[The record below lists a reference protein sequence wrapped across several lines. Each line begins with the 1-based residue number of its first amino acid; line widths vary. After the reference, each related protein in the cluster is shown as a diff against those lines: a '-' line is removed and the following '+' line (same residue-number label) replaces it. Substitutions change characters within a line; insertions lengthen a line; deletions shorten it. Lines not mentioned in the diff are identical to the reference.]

1 MIVGLTGG
9 IGSGK
14 TTVAEVFKKLDSV
27 AVYIADIE
35 ARKIMNSSDV
45 IRIQLLQAFGK
56 ETYKEN
62 ELNRQYLANVV
73 FDSKEKLTI
82 LNNIVHPE
90 VKKHFLDF
98 ATSNA
103 DKAYVLYESAI
114 LFESNS
120 SQQCDFVIS
129 VFLDKE
135 ERIKRVL
142 ERDKTTEKEV
152 LSRINSQW
160 KEDKKLLSSNY
171 IIFNYA
177 IQDTKKSVIKIHNI
191 LTEKALT
198 IL

>member
-45 IRIQLLQAFGK
+45 IRTQLLQAFGK
-56 ETYKEN
+56 ETYKGS
-62 ELNRQYLANVV
+62 ELNRQYLANTV
-73 FDSKEKLTI
+73 FESEEKLTI

-98 ATSNA
+98 ATRNTH
-103 DKAYVLYESAI
+103 KAYVLYESAI

-142 ERDKTTEKEV
+142 DRDKTTEKEV

-171 IIFNYA
+171 IILNYA
-177 IQDTKKSVIKIHNI
+177 IQDTEKSVLKIHNI
-191 LTEKALT
+191 LTKKALT

>member
-45 IRIQLLQAFGK
+45 IRTQLLKAFGK
-56 ETYKEN
+56 ETYRNN
-62 ELNRQYLANVV
+62 ELNRQYLANTV
-73 FDSKEKLTI
+73 FESEEKLTI

-98 ATSNA
+98 ATRNA
-103 DKAYVLYESAI
+103 DKSYVLYESAI

-120 SQQCDFVIS
+120 SQQCDFIIS

-177 IQDTKKSVIKIHNI
+177 IQDTKKSVLKIHNI

>member
-27 AVYIADIE
+27 AVYIADVE

-45 IRIQLLQAFGK
+45 IRTQLLQAFGK
-56 ETYKEN
+56 ETYKGS
-62 ELNRQYLANVV
+62 ELNRQYLANTV
-73 FDSKEKLTI
+73 FESEEKLTI

-98 ATSNA
+98 ATRNTH
-103 DKAYVLYESAI
+103 KAYVLYESAI

-142 ERDKTTEKEV
+142 DRDKTTEKEV

-171 IIFNYA
+171 IIVNYA
-177 IQDTKKSVIKIHNI
+177 IQDTKKFNRKSTYYSLKLIIFVK
-191 LTEKALT
+191 
-198 IL
+198 

>member
-98 ATSNA
+98 ATRNA
-103 DKAYVLYESAI
+103 DKSYVLYESAI

-120 SQQCDFVIS
+120 SQQCDFIIS

-177 IQDTKKSVIKIHNI
+177 IQDTKKSVLKIHNI

>member
-14 TTVAEVFKKLDSV
+14 TTVAEIFKKFDSV

-35 ARKIMNSSDV
+35 ARKIMNSSDL
-45 IRIQLLQAFGK
+45 IRTQLLQSFGK
-56 ETYKEN
+56 ETYKNN
-62 ELNRQYLANVV
+62 ELNRQYLANTV
-73 FDSKEKLTI
+73 FESEEKLTI

-90 VKKHFLDF
+90 VQKHFQDF
-98 ATSNA
+98 VIRNA
-103 DKAYVLYESAI
+103 NKAYVLYESAI

-120 SQQCDFVIS
+120 SQQFDFVIS

-142 ERDKTTEKEV
+142 NRDNTTQKEV

-177 IQDTKKSVIKIHNI
+177 IQDTKKSVLKIHNI

>member
-35 ARKIMNSSDV
+35 ARKIMNSSVV
-45 IRIQLLQAFGK
+45 IRTQLLQAFGK
-56 ETYKEN
+56 ETYKNN
-62 ELNRQYLANVV
+62 ELNRQYLANTV
-73 FDSKEKLTI
+73 FESAEKLTI

-98 ATSNA
+98 ATRNA
-103 DKAYVLYESAI
+103 DKSYVLYESAI

-120 SQQCDFVIS
+120 SQQCDFIIS

-177 IQDTKKSVIKIHNI
+177 IQDTKKSVLKIHNI
-191 LTEKALT
+191 LTEKVLT

>member
-35 ARKIMNSSDV
+35 ARKIMNSSVV
-45 IRIQLLQAFGK
+45 IRTQLLQAFGK
-56 ETYKEN
+56 ETYKNN
-62 ELNRQYLANVV
+62 ELNRQYLANTV
-73 FDSKEKLTI
+73 FESEEKLTI

-98 ATSNA
+98 ATRNTH
-103 DKAYVLYESAI
+103 KAYVLYESAI

-120 SQQCDFVIS
+120 SQQCDFIIS

-142 ERDKTTEKEV
+142 DRDKTNKKEV

-171 IIFNYA
+171 IIVNYA
-177 IQDTKKSVIKIHNI
+177 IQDTKKLVLKIHNI

>member
-98 ATSNA
+98 ATRNA

-142 ERDKTTEKEV
+142 KRDKTTEKEV

-171 IIFNYA
+171 IILNYA
-177 IQDTKKSVIKIHNI
+177 IQDTKKSVLKIHNI

>member
-35 ARKIMNSSDV
+35 ARKIMNSSVV
-45 IRIQLLQAFGK
+45 IRTQLLQAFGK
-56 ETYKEN
+56 ETYKNN
-62 ELNRQYLANVV
+62 ELNRQYLANTV
-73 FDSKEKLTI
+73 FESEEKLTI

-98 ATSNA
+98 ATRNA
-103 DKAYVLYESAI
+103 DKSYVLYESAI

-120 SQQCDFVIS
+120 SQQCDFIIS

-177 IQDTKKSVIKIHNI
+177 IQDTKKSVLKIHNI

>member
-142 ERDKTTEKEV
+142 KRDKTTEKEV

-177 IQDTKKSVIKIHNI
+177 IQDTKKAVLKIHNI

>member
-14 TTVAEVFKKLDSV
+14 TTVAEVFEKLDSV

-35 ARKIMNSSDV
+35 ARKIMNSSEV

-56 ETYKEN
+56 ETYKKN
-62 ELNRQYLANVV
+62 ELNRQYLANNV
-73 FDSKEKLTI
+73 FESKEKLTI

-98 ATSNA
+98 ATRNA
-103 DKAYVLYESAI
+103 DKSYVLYESAI

-120 SQQCDFVIS
+120 SQQCDFIIS

-177 IQDTKKSVIKIHNI
+177 IQDTKKSVLKIHNI

>member
-14 TTVAEVFKKLDSV
+14 TTVAEVFEKLDSV

-35 ARKIMNSSDV
+35 ARKIMNSSEV

-135 ERIKRVL
+135 ERIKRVID
-142 ERDKTTEKEV
+142 RDKTSREEV

>member
-45 IRIQLLQAFGK
+45 IRTQLLQAFGK
-56 ETYKEN
+56 ETYKNN
-62 ELNRQYLANVV
+62 ELNRQYLANTV
-73 FDSKEKLTI
+73 FESEEKLTI

-98 ATSNA
+98 VTRKA
-103 DKAYVLYESAI
+103 DKSYVLYESAI

-120 SQQCDFVIS
+120 SQQCDFIIS

-171 IIFNYA
+171 IILNYA
-177 IQDTKKSVIKIHNI
+177 IQDTEKSVLKIHNI

>member
-35 ARKIMNSSDV
+35 ARKIMNSSDL
-45 IRIQLLQAFGK
+45 IRTQLLQSFGK
-56 ETYKEN
+56 ETYKNN
-62 ELNRQYLANVV
+62 ELNRQYLANTV
-73 FDSKEKLTI
+73 FESEEKLTI

-98 ATSNA
+98 ATRNA

-120 SQQCDFVIS
+120 SEQCDFIIS

-142 ERDKTTEKEV
+142 DRDKTNKKEV

-171 IIFNYA
+171 IILNYA
-177 IQDTKKSVIKIHNI
+177 IQDTEKSVLKIHNI

>member
-45 IRIQLLQAFGK
+45 IRTKLLQAFGK
-56 ETYKEN
+56 ETYKGS
-62 ELNRQYLANVV
+62 ELNRQYLANTV
-73 FDSKEKLTI
+73 FESEEKLTI

-98 ATSNA
+98 ATRNTH
-103 DKAYVLYESAI
+103 KAYVLYESAI

-142 ERDKTTEKEV
+142 DRDKTTKKEV

-160 KEDKKLLSSNY
+160 KEEKKLLSSNY
-171 IIFNYA
+171 IIVNYA
-177 IQDTKKSVIKIHNI
+177 IQDTKKLVLKIHNI

>member
-45 IRIQLLQAFGK
+45 IRAQLSQAFGK
-56 ETYKEN
+56 ETYKNN
-62 ELNRQYLANVV
+62 ELNRQYLANTV
-73 FDSKEKLTI
+73 FESEEKLTI

-98 ATSNA
+98 ATRNA
-103 DKAYVLYESAI
+103 DKSYVLYESAI

-120 SQQCDFVIS
+120 SQQCDFIIS

-177 IQDTKKSVIKIHNI
+177 IQDTKKSVLKIHNI

>member
-27 AVYIADIE
+27 AVYIADVE
-35 ARKIMNSSDV
+35 ARKIMNSSNV
-45 IRIQLLQAFGK
+45 IRTQLLQVFGK
-56 ETYKEN
+56 ETYKNN
-62 ELNRQYLANVV
+62 ELNRKYLANTV
-73 FDSKEKLTI
+73 FESKEKLTI

-98 ATSNA
+98 ATRNA

-120 SQQCDFVIS
+120 SEQCDFIIS

-142 ERDKTTEKEV
+142 DRDKTNKKEV

-160 KEDKKLLSSNY
+160 KEDKKLLSYNY

-177 IQDTKKSVIKIHNI
+177 IQDTKKSVLKIHNI

>member
-14 TTVAEVFKKLDSV
+14 TTVAQVFKKLDSV

-35 ARKIMNSSDV
+35 ARKIMNSSVV
-45 IRIQLLQAFGK
+45 IRTQLLQAFGK
-56 ETYKEN
+56 ETYKKN
-62 ELNRQYLANVV
+62 ELNRQYLANTV
-73 FDSKEKLTI
+73 FESEEKLTI

-98 ATSNA
+98 ATRNA
-103 DKAYVLYESAI
+103 DKSYVLYESAI

-120 SQQCDFVIS
+120 SQQCDFIIS

-142 ERDKTTEKEV
+142 ERDRTTEKEV

-177 IQDTKKSVIKIHNI
+177 IQDTKKSVLKIHNI

>member
-45 IRIQLLQAFGK
+45 IRAQLSQAFGK
-56 ETYKEN
+56 ETYKN
-62 ELNRQYLANVV
+62 NKLNRQYLANTV
-73 FDSKEKLTI
+73 FESEEKLTI

-98 ATSNA
+98 ATRNA
-103 DKAYVLYESAI
+103 DKSYVLYESAI

-120 SQQCDFVIS
+120 SQQCDFIIS

-177 IQDTKKSVIKIHNI
+177 IQDTKKSVLKIHNI

>member
-14 TTVAEVFKKLDSV
+14 TTVAEVFEKLDSV

-35 ARKIMNSSDV
+35 ARKIMNSSEV

-56 ETYKEN
+56 ETYKNN
-62 ELNRQYLANVV
+62 ELNRQYLANTV
-73 FDSKEKLTI
+73 FESKEKLTI
-82 LNNIVHPE
+82 LNNIMHPE
-90 VKKHFLDF
+90 VKKHFQDF
-98 ATSNA
+98 AARNT

-120 SQQCDFVIS
+120 SEQCDFVIS

-142 ERDKTTEKEV
+142 DRDKTNKKEV

-177 IQDTKKSVIKIHNI
+177 IQDTKKSVLKIHNI

>member
-27 AVYIADIE
+27 AVYIADVE
-35 ARKIMNSSDV
+35 ARKIMNSSNV
-45 IRIQLLQAFGK
+45 IRTQLLQVFGK
-56 ETYKEN
+56 ETYKNN
-62 ELNRQYLANVV
+62 ELNRKYLANTV
-73 FDSKEKLTI
+73 FESKEKLTI

-98 ATSNA
+98 ATRNA

>member
-56 ETYKEN
+56 ETYKNN
-62 ELNRQYLANVV
+62 ELNREYLANAV
-73 FDSKEKLTI
+73 FESKEKLTI

-90 VKKHFLDF
+90 VKKHFQDF
-98 ATSNA
+98 AARNI

-142 ERDKTTEKEV
+142 DRDKTSEKEV

-171 IIFNYA
+171 IILNYA
-177 IQDTKKSVIKIHNI
+177 IQDTEKSVLKIHNI
-191 LTEKALT
+191 LTKKALT

>member
-14 TTVAEVFKKLDSV
+14 TTIAEVFKKLDSV

-45 IRIQLLQAFGK
+45 IRTQLLQAFGK
-56 ETYKEN
+56 ETFKNN

-73 FDSKEKLTI
+73 FESTEKLTI

-90 VKKHFLDF
+90 VKRCFQDF
-98 ATSNA
+98 VAKNI

-120 SQQCDFVIS
+120 AQQCDFVIS

-135 ERIKRVL
+135 ERIKRVVS
-142 ERDKTTEKEV
+142 RDKTSKKEV
-152 LSRINSQW
+152 LSRINNQW

-171 IIFNYA
+171 IILNYE
-177 IQDTKKSVIKIHNI
+177 IKDTNKSILKIHNI
-191 LTEKALT
+191 LTKKALT

>member
-27 AVYIADIE
+27 AVYIADVE
-35 ARKIMNSSDV
+35 ARKIMNSSNV
-45 IRIQLLQAFGK
+45 IRTQLLQVFGK
-56 ETYKEN
+56 ETYKNN
-62 ELNRQYLANVV
+62 ELNRKYLANTV
-73 FDSKEKLTI
+73 FESKEKLTI

-98 ATSNA
+98 ATRNA

-142 ERDKTTEKEV
+142 ERDKTTKKEV

-171 IIFNYA
+171 IILNYA
-177 IQDTKKSVIKIHNI
+177 IQDTKKSVLKIHNI

>member
-45 IRIQLLQAFGK
+45 IRTQLLQAFGE
-56 ETYKEN
+56 ETYKDN
-62 ELNRQYLANVV
+62 ELNRQYLANTV
-73 FDSKEKLTI
+73 FESEEKLTT

-98 ATSNA
+98 ATRNS
-103 DKAYVLYESAI
+103 DKTYVLYESAI

-120 SQQCDFVIS
+120 SQKCDFVIS
-129 VFLDKE
+129 VFLDKK
-135 ERIKRVL
+135 ERIKRIL

-177 IQDTKKSVIKIHNI
+177 IQDTKKAVLKIHNI

>member
-27 AVYIADIE
+27 AVYIADVE
-35 ARKIMNSSDV
+35 ARKIMNSSNV
-45 IRIQLLQAFGK
+45 IRTQLLQVFGK
-56 ETYKEN
+56 ETYKNN
-62 ELNRQYLANVV
+62 ELNRKYLANTV
-73 FDSKEKLTI
+73 FESKEKLTI

-98 ATSNA
+98 ATRNA

-142 ERDKTTEKEV
+142 DRDKTNKKEV

-171 IIFNYA
+171 IILNYA
-177 IQDTKKSVIKIHNI
+177 IQDTEKSVLKIHNI

>member
-35 ARKIMNSSDV
+35 ARKIMNSSVV
-45 IRIQLLQAFGK
+45 IRTQLLQAFGK
-56 ETYKEN
+56 ETYKNN
-62 ELNRQYLANVV
+62 ELNRQYLANTV
-73 FDSKEKLTI
+73 FESAEKLTI

-98 ATSNA
+98 AIRNA

-120 SQQCDFVIS
+120 SQQCDFIIS

-177 IQDTKKSVIKIHNI
+177 IQDTKKSVLKIHNI

>member
-35 ARKIMNSSDV
+35 ARKIMNSSVV
-45 IRIQLLQAFGK
+45 IRTQLLQAFGK
-56 ETYKEN
+56 ETYKNN
-62 ELNRQYLANVV
+62 ELNRQYLANTV
-73 FDSKEKLTI
+73 FESAEKLTI

-98 ATSNA
+98 ATRNA

-177 IQDTKKSVIKIHNI
+177 IQDTKKSVLKIHNI

>member
-45 IRIQLLQAFGK
+45 IRTQLLQAFGK
-56 ETYKEN
+56 ETYKGN
-62 ELNRQYLANVV
+62 ELNRQYLANTV
-73 FDSKEKLTI
+73 FESEEKLTI

-98 ATSNA
+98 ATRNA
-103 DKAYVLYESAI
+103 DKSYVLYESAI

-120 SQQCDFVIS
+120 SQQCDFIIS

-142 ERDKTTEKEV
+142 DRDKTSKKEV

-171 IIFNYA
+171 IILNYA
-177 IQDTKKSVIKIHNI
+177 IQDTKKSVLKIHNI

>member
-27 AVYIADIE
+27 AVYIADVE
-35 ARKIMNSSDV
+35 ARKIMNSSNV
-45 IRIQLLQAFGK
+45 IRTQLLQVFGK
-56 ETYKEN
+56 ETYKNN
-62 ELNRQYLANVV
+62 ELNRKYLANTV
-73 FDSKEKLTI
+73 FESKEKLTI

-98 ATSNA
+98 ATRNA

-120 SQQCDFVIS
+120 SQKCDFVIS

-135 ERIKRVL
+135 ERIKRIL

-177 IQDTKKSVIKIHNI
+177 IQDTKKSVLKIHNI

>member
-142 ERDKTTEKEV
+142 KRDKTTEKEV

-177 IQDTKKSVIKIHNI
+177 IQDTKKSVLKIHNI

>member
-45 IRIQLLQAFGK
+45 IRTKLLQAFGK
-56 ETYKEN
+56 ETYKGS
-62 ELNRQYLANVV
+62 ELNRQYLANTV
-73 FDSKEKLTI
+73 FESEEKLTI

-98 ATSNA
+98 ATRNTH
-103 DKAYVLYESAI
+103 KAYVLYESAI

-142 ERDKTTEKEV
+142 DRDKTTEKEV

-171 IIFNYA
+171 IIVNYA
-177 IQDTKKSVIKIHNI
+177 IQDTKKLVLKIHNI

>member
-14 TTVAEVFKKLDSV
+14 TTVAEVFKKLDTV

-45 IRIQLLQAFGK
+45 IRAQLSQAFGK
-56 ETYKEN
+56 ETYKN
-62 ELNRQYLANVV
+62 NKLNRQYLANTV
-73 FDSKEKLTI
+73 FESEEKLTI

-98 ATSNA
+98 ATRNTH
-103 DKAYVLYESAI
+103 KAYVLYESAI

-142 ERDKTTEKEV
+142 DRDKTTEKEV

-177 IQDTKKSVIKIHNI
+177 IQDTKKSVLKIHNI

>member
-27 AVYIADIE
+27 AVYIADVE

-45 IRIQLLQAFGK
+45 IRTQLLQAFGK
-56 ETYKEN
+56 ETYKGS
-62 ELNRQYLANVV
+62 ELNRQYLANTV
-73 FDSKEKLTI
+73 FESEEKLTI

-98 ATSNA
+98 ATRNTH
-103 DKAYVLYESAI
+103 KAYVLYESAI

-129 VFLDKE
+129 VFL

-142 ERDKTTEKEV
+142 DRDKTTEKEV

-171 IIFNYA
+171 IIVNYA
-177 IQDTKKSVIKIHNI
+177 IQDTKKLVLKIHNI

>member
-45 IRIQLLQAFGK
+45 IRTQLLQAFGK
-56 ETYKEN
+56 ETYKKN
-62 ELNRQYLANVV
+62 ELNRQYLANTV
-73 FDSKEKLTI
+73 FESEEKLTI

-98 ATSNA
+98 ATRNT

-142 ERDKTTEKEV
+142 DRDKTSEKEV

-177 IQDTKKSVIKIHNI
+177 IQDTKKSVLKIHNI

>member
-27 AVYIADIE
+27 AVYIADVE
-35 ARKIMNSSDV
+35 ARKIMNSSNV
-45 IRIQLLQAFGK
+45 IRTQLLQVFGK
-56 ETYKEN
+56 ETYKNN
-62 ELNRQYLANVV
+62 ELNRKYLANTV
-73 FDSKEKLTI
+73 FESKEKLTI

-98 ATSNA
+98 ATRNTH
-103 DKAYVLYESAI
+103 KAYVLYESAI

-142 ERDKTTEKEV
+142 DRDKTTEKEV

-171 IIFNYA
+171 IIVNYA
-177 IQDTKKSVIKIHNI
+177 IQDTKKLVLKIHNI